1 MQAPVAPLTGSVRVY
16 MCVAFC
22 SCADTVWTSRGHHL
36 PRGARIW
43 TYSLSCYPCSLTCET
58 LYLASF
64 GIQFDV
70 FSAQRLESLWWLLC
84 CLLTSCICQT
94 VCYGLSVRPCGMA
107 GSPAVGL
114 AWCESLRGKVCCCAC
129 CCMLLHAASAVSCS
143 CQHTIPLLC
152 QVY

>member
-1 MQAPVAPLTGSVRVY
+1 MLSVCTCVQAGPCKSQRSVAVPTQCG
-16 MCVAFC
+16 
-22 SCADTVWTSRGHHL
+22 L
-36 PRGARIW
+36 PMATICLGGARIW
-43 TYSLSCYPCSLTCET
+43 TYSLSCYPCSLTCEA

-114 AWCESLRGKVCCCAC
+114 AWCDCLRRIRGKVLYSGQGLLL
-129 CCMLLHAASAVSCS
+129 CMLLYAAACS
-143 CQHTIPLLC
+143 
-152 QVY
+152 